1 MGHLGLRVDDGFEY
15 EFCQEAMGKGLNKSD
30 YLKEILYTRH
40 QNNRLTAR
48 TGLLL
53 PLPQSSWQDCQA
65 MAKAL
70 GLSLE
75 NWICQVL
82 LASISVAKGLV
93 YTDTSLAE
101 QRQNLPQVA
110 GEQTCTDVNVAV
122 NALVNGC
129 TQAHTQ
135 KTTDFVNTHL
145 SPSLAPNPE
154 TFQYLNSLD
163 ELLGNTSPAVA
174 FELLHHLQTLLHNTQ
189 HFLGYYYDTSSE
201 PITPSDAHQL
211 LYAHI
216 PPNERAM
223 IEAFIQLLNH

>member
-1 MGHLGLRVDDGFEY
+1 MGHLGLRVDDRFEY

-40 QNNRLTAR
+40 QNNRLTAT

-70 GLSLE
+70 DLSLE

-101 QRQNLPQVA
+101 QLQNQPQVA
-110 GEQTCTDVNVAV
+110 GEQACTGVNVAV
-122 NALVNGC
+122 NALVNSC
-129 TQAHTQ
+129 SQAHTQ

-154 TFQYLNSLD
+154 TFQYLHSLD
-163 ELLGNTSPAVA
+163 ELLGNTSPAMA
-174 FELLHHLQTLLHNTQ
+174 FEFLLHLQTLLHNTQ

-201 PITPSDAHQL
+201 PITPSAAHQL